1 MHIQQSDFGHV
12 VFKVRTVDVKPVEP
26 NDGETTEAV
35 EKENTTEAPQFGIN
49 VPDRNIPEITNDEND
64 DRESVADTGDI
75 DVIQS
80 GSPEVLENTNEVS
93 ADLLE
98 AFEVK
103 K

>member
-1 MHIQQSDFGHV
+1 MHVQQSDFGHV

-35 EKENTTEAPQFGIN
+35 DKEYTTEAPQFGIN

>member
-1 MHIQQSDFGHV
+1 MHVRQSDFGHV
-12 VFKVRTVDVKPVEP
+12 IFKVRTVDVKPVEP
-26 NDGETTEAV
+26 NDGGATEAV
-35 EKENTTEAPQFGIN
+35 DKEYTTEAPEFGIN
-49 VPDRNIPEITNDEND
+49 VPDSNIPEITNDEND

-80 GSPEVLENTNEVS
+80 GSPEVLENTNELT

-98 AFEVK
+98 TFEVK